1 MDSVKNR
8 RKNSAMKRK
17 YHDNPEPQ
25 EEYNKRKYNKENSES
40 TKISG
45 KKTQGKQDVFNKVER
60 FHQQMRRGPYYI

>member
-25 EEYNKRKYNKENSES
+25 EEYNKRKYNKKTLNQQ
-40 TKISG
+40 KYQG
-45 KKTQGKQDVFNKVER
+45 KKHKENKT
-60 FHQQMRRGPYYI
+60 FLIKLKDSISK